1 MKKVLLATTALA
13 LSAGMAAA
21 EVKFSGDAR
30 MGLNYNS
37 GGSAVPNGNTV
48 RLEKRFTLNI
58 DGSTTTDGGVTLG
71 ARVRIRSDEAD
82 GGNKAPL
89 RSLKEIIDASPLSAA
104 EKDFLNGL
112 NLSDRFASPVT
123 TGVSG
128 ARVFASFAGL
138 TVAAGNINGA
148 WESMPNLYAP
158 SVGLTGLGWHGLIS
172 NVSAATEGDRHFDWD
187 SFSSRGNGAEGV
199 EVIYTMGDFTAH
211 VSHSSFGLRNVI
223 GDGQR
228 TAIHAAYTV
237 SGWTFAAGY
246 QDSTINGAVGDA
258 RNIEDKWGITVGGK
272 IGNFGVSAGYAQN
285 GTGVN
290 QINKF
295 ALSGNVNFDA
305 WTFTAYFAQQDRT
318 PTVAIP
324 GFTPKRET
332 FGIGAIYSLGG
343 GASLQAGLESTT
355 HGTVRGDLGVSF
367 RF

>member
-21 EVKFSGDAR
+21 EIKFSGNAR
-30 MGLNYNS
+30 MGLNYDS

-48 RLEKRFTLNI
+48 RLEKRFTLDI

-71 ARVRIRSDEAD
+71 ARIRIRSDEAD
-82 GGNKAPL
+82 GGNSGPLPPLPPGFAP
-89 RSLKEIIDASPLSAA
+89 A
-104 EKDFLNGL
+104 
-112 NLSDRFASPVT
+112 VT
-123 TGVSG
+123 TGLSG
-128 ARVFASFAGL
+128 ARVFASFGGL

-172 NVSAATEGDRHFDWD
+172 NVSESDEGDRHFDWD

-199 EVIYTMGDFTAH
+199 ELIYTLGDFTAH

-223 GDGQR
+223 GNGQR
-228 TAIHAAYTV
+228 TAIHLAYTF

-246 QDSTINGAVGDA
+246 QDGTINGAVGDA
-258 RNIEDKWGITVGGK
+258 ANIEDKWGITVGGK
-272 IGNFGVSAGYAQN
+272 IGNFGVSAGYGSN
-285 GTGVN
+285 GAGVN
-290 QINKF
+290 RINKF
-295 ALSGNVNFDA
+295 ALSGNVTFDA
-305 WTFTAYFAQQDRT
+305 LTLTAYFAQQDVT
-318 PTVAIP
+318 PSVPLP

>member
-21 EVKFSGDAR
+21 EVKFGGDAR
-30 MGLNYNS
+30 MGLNYDS

-71 ARVRIRSDEAD
+71 ARVRIRSDEANA
-82 GGNKAPL
+82 GNTPAAPA
-89 RSLKEIIDASPLSAA
+89 AS
-104 EKDFLNGL
+104 
-112 NLSDRFASPVT
+112 

-211 VSHSSFGLRNVI
+211 VSHSSFGLQNRI

-318 PTVAIP
+318 PTTAIP

>member
-21 EVKFSGDAR
+21 EIKFSGDAR

-37 GGSAVPNGNTV
+37 GGSAVPGGNTV

-71 ARVRIRSDEAD
+71 ARIRIRSDEAD
-82 GGNKAPL
+82 GRNLTALPSIPPPFDLIIAP
-89 RSLKEIIDASPLSAA
+89 A
-104 EKDFLNGL
+104 
-112 NLSDRFASPVT
+112 VT

-128 ARVFASFAGL
+128 ARVFASFGGL

-148 WESMPNLYAP
+148 WESMPNLSAP

-172 NVSAATEGDRHFDWD
+172 NVSATTEGDRHFNWD
-187 SFSSRGNGAEGV
+187 SFSSRGNGAEGI
-199 EVIYTMGDFTAH
+199 ELIYTLGDFTAH

-228 TAIHAAYTV
+228 TAIHVAYTF

-246 QDSTINGAVGDA
+246 QDGTIDGAVGDA

-272 IGNFGVSAGYAQN
+272 IGNFGVSAGYGSN
-285 GTGVN
+285 GAGVN
-290 QINKF
+290 RINKF
-295 ALSGNVNFDA
+295 ALSGNVTFDA
-305 WTFTAYFAQQDRT
+305 LTLTAYFAQQDVT
-318 PTVAIP
+318 PTTPIP